1 MKNPLARQITYRSLI
16 GYTLPTVAM
25 MLFMAAYTIV
35 DSLFVSILINTDAL
49 AAINIVYPGYCVIMA
64 TGAMLAAGGSAIVAR
79 EMGAGN
85 NLLARRAFT
94 FIVIICL
101 ALSLIFAVVGYVFA
115 NQFLT
120 WLGANDALWQ
130 YSYDYYLPLLF
141 FLPTIML
148 QMLFGMFF
156 ITAGH
161 PKLGFF
167 LTVAAGLT
175 NAFLDY
181 YFIGVLDMGL
191 SGAAWATGIGTTIPA
206 FYGLFFFL
214 KKNKPLHYAK
224 PIFSLKILSEASY
237 NGASEM
243 ITYLATG
250 FSTLLLNWM
259 ALRLLGVNGVA
270 AVAILLYAEFMLNAV
285 FYGFAQGVAPI
296 ISYNHGC
303 ADALKLRKI
312 IRICVILIGVCSAAI
327 FAFANLGA
335 SQIIGMFASRNPE
348 VFQITLNGFL
358 LFSFCFLF
366 MGFNASAMFTALSN
380 GKLSALIAVLRT
392 FVFISMGILL
402 LPEAIGVNGLW
413 LALPVAEALTVTI
426 AATLVMREY
435 RRHRSSEHCE
445 KTDTTASA

>member
-1 MKNPLARQITYRSLI
+1 MKNPLAREITYRSLI

-49 AAINIVYPGYCVIMA
+49 AAINIVYPGYCIIMA

-85 NLLARRAFT
+85 DLLARRAFS
-94 FIVIICL
+94 FIAAVCL
-101 ALSLIFAVVGYVFA
+101 ALSLIFAALGFFFV
-115 NQFLT
+115 NQILT
-120 WLGANDALWQ
+120 WLGANAELWQ
-130 YSYDYYLPLLF
+130 YSYDYYMPLLI
-141 FLPTIML
+141 FLPAIML

-161 PKLGFF
+161 PNLGFF

-175 NAFLDY
+175 NALLDY
-181 YFIGVLDMGL
+181 YFIGILGMGL
-191 SGAAWATGIGTTIPA
+191 SGAAWATGIGATIPA
-206 FYGLFFFL
+206 LYGLFFFL
-214 KKNKPLHYAK
+214 KKDKPLHYAK
-224 PIFSLKILSEASY
+224 PIFSWKILVEASY

-250 FSTLLLNWM
+250 FSTLLMNWM

-303 ADALKLRKI
+303 ADALKLRRI
-312 IRICVILIGVCSAAI
+312 IRICVTLIGICSVAV
-327 FAFANLGA
+327 FLFANIGA
-335 SQIIGMFASRNPE
+335 SQIIGMFASRNPA

-366 MGFNASAMFTALSN
+366 MGFNVYASAMFTALSN
-380 GKLSALIAVLRT
+380 GKLSALIALLRT
-392 FVFISMGILL
+392 FVFISLGILL
-402 LPEAIGVNGLW
+402 LPKAIGVNGLW

-426 AATLVMREY
+426 AATLVVREY
-435 RRHRSSEHCE
+435 RRHRLSCDKE
-445 KTDTTASA
+445 TT